1 MDMDP
6 PRHDA
11 IRRLIAPRFQ
21 RARSGELE
29 ALVRTL
35 AEQLVAAFDS
45 PSPVDLIREF
55 ARRLPALTICRL
67 LGVSAA
73 DTPVAVELALELV
86 AGESDASGPRRALAA
101 REGLV
106 NVFLASVE
114 ERRRGPGTD
123 DVIGDLARAVDAGEI
138 SAEDVPGL
146 CLMIVVAGLE
156 PTGSLL
162 GTILHTIATRR
173 ADGRD
178 VVATDGRVGV
188 EPVDEFLRY
197 ESPVQ
202 WLSRVTTRPVRL
214 HARLIPRGQRVLLLI
229 ASANRDPRRF
239 RHPDVLD
246 LRRRQIANVA
256 FGAGIHACLGAGLA
270 RLESRIA
277 LEVLLSRYPRMC
289 LAGPVL
295 RSPSHVVRGYERLPV
310 SLLASDAV
318 RR

>member
-6 PRHDA
+6 PRHDVV
-11 IRRLIAPRFQ
+11 RRVIAPRLQ
-21 RARSGELE
+21 RARARELE
-29 ALVRTL
+29 ALVRAL
-35 AEQLVAAFDS
+35 AERLVAAFEPDS
-45 PSPVDLIREF
+45 PIDLIREF

-67 LGVSAA
+67 LGVRAA
-73 DTPVAVELALELV
+73 DSPVAAELAIQLV
-86 AGESDASGPRRALAA
+86 ARGSEASGREGALVA

-114 ERRRGPGTD
+114 ERRRGVGTD
-123 DVIGDLARAVDAGEI
+123 DLIGDLARAVDAGSI
-138 SAEDVPGL
+138 SAADVPGL
-146 CLMIVVAGLE
+146 CLMIVVAALE

-162 GTILHTIATRR
+162 GTILHAIATRR
-173 ADGRD
+173 AHVAD
-178 VVATDGRVGV
+178 VLAPDGRVAV
-188 EPVDEFLRY
+188 ESVGEFLRY

-214 HARLIPRGQRVLLLI
+214 HARLIPRGQRVLLLV

-239 RHPDVLD
+239 RRPDVLD
-246 LRRRQIANVA
+246 LRRRHIGDVA

-310 SLLASDAV
+310 SLV
-318 RR
+318 GI